1 MSMAKFRKVK
11 NNRKNSPTK
20 GMIYG
25 RAVVNSVVHT
35 SAIAKKITERC
46 TVTEPDILAVINAL
60 MTEISANIAE
70 GNKVVLD
77 NFGSFK
83 LGIRTSPAVSAK
95 KFTQA
100 NIKAMYI
107 IYSPYS
113 VMDQGKRVKPML
125 SGIKMEEMTEYN
137 GIEDENDGGGTP
149 GGTPG
154 GTSGG
159 TTSGGTSG
167 GGSGKDNTGDTSGG
181 TDKDNP
187 SGGNTES
194 GGTGKDNT
202 GSGEDGGR
210 DNVDL

>member
-11 NNRKNSPTK
+11 NNRKNSPTR

-25 RAVVNSVVHT
+25 RAVVNRVVHT

-60 MTEISANIAE
+60 MTEISANIAD

-77 NFGSFK
+77 EFGSFK

-95 KFTQA
+95 KFTSA

-137 GIEDENDGGGTP
+137 GIEDKENDGGTSD
-149 GGTPG
+149 
-154 GTSGG
+154 GTSG
-159 TTSGGTSG
+159 GGTSG
-167 GGSGKDNTGDTSGG
+167 GGTDKDNTGDTFGG

-187 SGGNTES
+187 SGGNTPS
-194 GGTGKDNT
+194 GDTGKDNT
-202 GSGEDGGR
+202 GDGEGGGG
-210 DNVDL
+210 DNVNF

>member
-11 NNRKNSPTK
+11 NNRKNSPTR

-25 RAVVNSVVHT
+25 RAVVNRVVHT
-35 SAIAKKITERC
+35 SAIAKNITERC

-83 LGIRTSPAVSAK
+83 LGIRTSPAVNAK
-95 KFTQA
+95 KFTSA

-137 GIEDENDGGGTP
+137 GIEDKENG
-149 GGTPG
+149 G

-159 TTSGGTSG
+159 TSGGGTSE

-187 SGGNTES
+187 SGGNTPS

-202 GSGEDGGR
+202 GSGEGGGD
-210 DNVDL
+210 DNVSL

>member
-167 GGSGKDNTGDTSGG
+167 GGTGKDNTGDTSGG

-194 GGTGKDNT
+194 GGTG
-202 GSGEDGGR
+202 SGEDGGS
-210 DNVDL
+210 DNVDF

>member
-11 NNRKNSPTK
+11 NNRKNSPTR

-25 RAVVNSVVHT
+25 RAVVNRVVHT

-77 NFGSFK
+77 EFGSFK

-95 KFTQA
+95 KFTSA

-137 GIEDENDGGGTP
+137 GIEDKENGGG
-149 GGTPG
+149 
-154 GTSGG
+154 
-159 TTSGGTSG
+159 TSGGTSG
-167 GGSGKDNTGDTSGG
+167 GGTSGG
-181 TDKDNP
+181 TDKDNTGDTSDKDNP
-187 SGGNTES
+187 GGGNTPS
-194 GGTGKDNT
+194 GDTGKDNT
-202 GSGEDGGR
+202 GDGEGGGG
-210 DNVDL
+210 DNVNF

>member
-11 NNRKNSPTK
+11 NNRKNSPTR

-25 RAVVNSVVHT
+25 RAVVNRLVHT

-60 MTEISANIAE
+60 MTEISANISE

-137 GIEDENDGGGTP
+137 GIEDKENG
-149 GGTPG
+149 G

-159 TTSGGTSG
+159 TD
-167 GGSGKDNTGDTSGG
+167 KDNTGDTSGG

-187 SGGNTES
+187 GGGNTPS
-194 GGTGKDNT
+194 GDTGKDNT
-202 GSGEDGGR
+202 GEGGGG
-210 DNVDL
+210 DNVNF

>member
-95 KFTQA
+95 KFTSA

-137 GIEDENDGGGTP
+137 GIEDKENDGG
-149 GGTPG
+149 
-154 GTSGG
+154 
-159 TTSGGTSG
+159 TSGGTSG
-167 GGSGKDNTGDTSGG
+167 GGTSGGTDKDNTGDTSGG

-187 SGGNTES
+187 SGGNTPS
-194 GGTGKDNT
+194 GDTGKDNT
-202 GSGEDGGR
+202 GDGEGGGG

>member
-11 NNRKNSPTK
+11 NNRKNSPTR

-25 RAVVNSVVHT
+25 RAVVNRVVHT

-60 MTEISANIAE
+60 MTEISANISE

-77 NFGSFK
+77 EFGSFK
-83 LGIRTSPAVSAK
+83 LGIRTSPAVNAK
-95 KFTQA
+95 KFTSA

-137 GIEDENDGGGTP
+137 GIEDEENGGG
-149 GGTPG
+149 
-154 GTSGG
+154 
-159 TTSGGTSG
+159 TSGGTSG
-167 GGSGKDNTGDTSGG
+167 GGTDKDNTGDTSGG

-187 SGGNTES
+187 SGGNTPS

-202 GSGEDGGR
+202 GSGEDSGD
-210 DNVDL
+210 DNVSL

>member
-77 NFGSFK
+77 EFGSFK

-95 KFTQA
+95 KFTSA
-100 NIKAMYI
+100 NIKNMYV
-107 IYSPYS
+107 IYTPYTF
-113 VMDQGKRVKPML
+113 MDHGKRVKPML
-125 SGIKMEEMTEYN
+125 SGIKMEELTEYN

-149 GGTPG
+149 GGT
-154 GTSGG
+154 
-159 TTSGGTSG
+159 TSGGTSG
-167 GGSGKDNTGDTSGG
+167 GGTDKDNTGDTSGG

-202 GSGEDGGR
+202 GSGKDGGS

>member
-11 NNRKNSPTK
+11 NNRKNSPTR

-25 RAVVNSVVHT
+25 RAVVNRVVHT

-60 MTEISANIAE
+60 MTEISANISE

-95 KFTQA
+95 KFTSA

-137 GIEDENDGGGTP
+137 GIEDKENGGG
-149 GGTPG
+149 
-154 GTSGG
+154 
-159 TTSGGTSG
+159 TSGGTSG
-167 GGSGKDNTGDTSGG
+167 GGTSGGTDKDNTGDTSG
-181 TDKDNP
+181 KDNP
-187 SGGNTES
+187 GGGNTPS
-194 GGTGKDNT
+194 GDTGKDNT
-202 GSGEDGGR
+202 GDGEGGGG
-210 DNVDL
+210 DNVNF

>member
-11 NNRKNSPTK
+11 NNRKNSPTR

-25 RAVVNSVVHT
+25 RAVVNRVVHT
-35 SAIAKKITERC
+35 SAIAKNITERC

-77 NFGSFK
+77 EFGSFK

-95 KFTQA
+95 KFTSA

-137 GIEDENDGGGTP
+137 GIEDKENGGG
-149 GGTPG
+149 
-154 GTSGG
+154 
-159 TTSGGTSG
+159 TSGGTSG
-167 GGSGKDNTGDTSGG
+167 GGTSGG
-181 TDKDNP
+181 TDKDNTGDTSDKDNP
-187 SGGNTES
+187 GGGNTPS
-194 GGTGKDNT
+194 GDTGKDNT
-202 GSGEDGGR
+202 GDGEGGGG
-210 DNVDL
+210 DNVNF

>member
-11 NNRKNSPTK
+11 NNRKNSPTR

-25 RAVVNSVVHT
+25 RAVVNRVVHT

-60 MTEISANIAE
+60 MTEISANISE

-95 KFTQA
+95 KFTSA

-137 GIEDENDGGGTP
+137 GIEDKENG
-149 GGTPG
+149 
-154 GTSGG
+154 
-159 TTSGGTSG
+159 GGTSG
-167 GGSGKDNTGDTSGG
+167 GGTSGGGTSGG
-181 TDKDNP
+181 TDKDNTGDTSDKDNP
-187 SGGNTES
+187 GGGNTPS
-194 GGTGKDNT
+194 GDTGKDNT
-202 GSGEDGGR
+202 GDGEGGGG
-210 DNVDL
+210 DNVNF

>member
-11 NNRKNSPTK
+11 NNRKNSPTR

-25 RAVVNSVVHT
+25 RAVVNRVVHT

-60 MTEISANIAE
+60 MTEISANISE

-137 GIEDENDGGGTP
+137 GIEDKENGGGTS
-149 GGTPG
+149 GG

-159 TTSGGTSG
+159 TD
-167 GGSGKDNTGDTSGG
+167 KDNTGDTSGG
-181 TDKDNP
+181 NTP
-187 SGGNTES
+187 SGD
-194 GGTGKDNT
+194 TGKDNT
-202 GSGEDGGR
+202 GDGEGGGG
-210 DNVDL
+210 DNVNF

>member
-77 NFGSFK
+77 EFGSFK
-83 LGIRTSPAVSAK
+83 LGIRTTPAVNAK
-95 KFTQA
+95 KFTSA
-100 NIKAMYI
+100 NIKNMYV
-107 IYSPYS
+107 IYTPYTF
-113 VMDQGKRVKPML
+113 MDHGKRVKPML
-125 SGIKMEEMTEYN
+125 SGIKMEELIEYN
-137 GIEDENDGGGTP
+137 GIEDENDGGGTS
-149 GGTPG
+149 GGTTGG

-159 TTSGGTSG
+159 TSDGTSGGTPG
-167 GGSGKDNTGDTSGG
+167 GNTQTGGS
-181 TDKDNP
+181 
-187 SGGNTES
+187 GNTES
-194 GGTGKDNT
+194 GGDGQ
-202 GSGEDGGR
+202 GSGSTD
-210 DNVDL
+210 VDL

>member
-11 NNRKNSPTK
+11 NNRKNSPTR

-25 RAVVNSVVHT
+25 RAVVNRVVHT

-77 NFGSFK
+77 EFGSFK
-83 LGIRTSPAVSAK
+83 LGIRTSPAVNAK
-95 KFTQA
+95 KFTSA
-100 NIKAMYI
+100 NIKNMYV
-107 IYSPYS
+107 IYSPYT

-137 GIEDENDGGGTP
+137 GIEDEENGGGTT
-149 GGTPG
+149 GG
-154 GTSGG
+154 GTSGETSG
-159 TTSGGTSG
+159 ETSGGTSG
-167 GGSGKDNTGDTSGG
+167 GTSGDNTQTGG
-181 TDKDNP
+181 
-187 SGGNTES
+187 SGNTES
-194 GGTGKDNT
+194 GGTGDGQ
-202 GSGEDGGR
+202 GSGSTD
-210 DNVDL
+210 VDL

>member
-95 KFTQA
+95 KFTSA
-100 NIKAMYI
+100 NIKNMYV
-107 IYSPYS
+107 IYTPYTF
-113 VMDQGKRVKPML
+113 MDHGKRVKPML
-125 SGIKMEEMTEYN
+125 SGIKMEELTEYN

-154 GTSGG
+154 GT
-159 TTSGGTSG
+159 TSGGTSG
-167 GGSGKDNTGDTSGG
+167 GGTDKDNTGDTSGG

>member
-11 NNRKNSPTK
+11 NNRKNSPTR

-25 RAVVNSVVHT
+25 RAVVNRVVHT

-60 MTEISANIAE
+60 MTEISANIAD

-77 NFGSFK
+77 EFGSFK

-95 KFTQA
+95 KFTSA

-137 GIEDENDGGGTP
+137 GIEDKEND
-149 GGTPG
+149 G

-159 TTSGGTSG
+159 TD
-167 GGSGKDNTGDTSGG
+167 KDNTGDTSGG

-187 SGGNTES
+187 SGGNTPS
-194 GGTGKDNT
+194 GDTGKDNT
-202 GSGEDGGR
+202 GDGEGGGG
-210 DNVDL
+210 DNVNF

>member
-1 MSMAKFRKVK
+1 MAKFRKVK

-83 LGIRTSPAVSAK
+83 LGIRTSPAVNAK
-95 KFTQA
+95 KFTSA
-100 NIKAMYI
+100 NIKNMYV
-107 IYSPYS
+107 IYTPYTF
-113 VMDQGKRVKPML
+113 MDHGKRVKPML
-125 SGIKMEEMTEYN
+125 SGIKMEELTEYN
-137 GIEDENDGGGTP
+137 GIEDEENGDGTS
-149 GGTPG
+149 G

-159 TTSGGTSG
+159 TTGGGTSE

-202 GSGEDGGR
+202 GSGEDGGG
-210 DNVDL
+210 DNVSL

>member
-11 NNRKNSPTK
+11 NNRKNSPTR

-25 RAVVNSVVHT
+25 RAVVNRVVHT

-77 NFGSFK
+77 EFGSFK
-83 LGIRTSPAVSAK
+83 LGIRTSPAVNAK
-95 KFTQA
+95 KFTSA
-100 NIKAMYI
+100 NIKNMYV

-137 GIEDENDGGGTP
+137 GIEDEENGGGTT
-149 GGTPG
+149 GG

-159 TTSGGTSG
+159 TTGGGTSGGTSG
-167 GGSGKDNTGDTSGG
+167 DNTQTGG
-181 TDKDNP
+181 T
-187 SGGNTES
+187 GNTES
-194 GGTGKDNT
+194 GGTGDGQ
-202 GSGEDGGR
+202 GSGSTD
-210 DNVDL
+210 VDL

>member
-11 NNRKNSPTK
+11 NNRKNSPTR

-25 RAVVNSVVHT
+25 RAVVNRVVHT
-35 SAIAKKITERC
+35 SAIAKNITERC

-60 MTEISANIAE
+60 MTEISANISE

-95 KFTQA
+95 KFTSA

-137 GIEDENDGGGTP
+137 GIEDKENGGG
-149 GGTPG
+149 
-154 GTSGG
+154 
-159 TTSGGTSG
+159 TSGGTSG
-167 GGSGKDNTGDTSGG
+167 GGTSGG
-181 TDKDNP
+181 TDKDNTGDTSDKDNP
-187 SGGNTES
+187 GGGNTPS
-194 GGTGKDNT
+194 GDTGKDNT
-202 GSGEDGGR
+202 GDGEGGGD
-210 DNVDL
+210 DNVSL

>member
-11 NNRKNSPTK
+11 NNRKNSPTR

-25 RAVVNSVVHT
+25 RAVVNRVVHT

-60 MTEISANIAE
+60 MTEISANISE

-137 GIEDENDGGGTP
+137 GIEDEENGGG
-149 GGTPG
+149 
-154 GTSGG
+154 
-159 TTSGGTSG
+159 TSGGTSG
-167 GGSGKDNTGDTSGG
+167 GGTDKDNTGDTSGG

-187 SGGNTES
+187 SGGNTPS

-202 GSGEDGGR
+202 GSGEDSGD
-210 DNVDL
+210 DNVSL

>member
-11 NNRKNSPTK
+11 NNRKNSPTR

-25 RAVVNSVVHT
+25 RAVVNRVVHT
-35 SAIAKKITERC
+35 SAIAKNITERC

-95 KFTQA
+95 KFTSA

-137 GIEDENDGGGTP
+137 GIEDKENGGG
-149 GGTPG
+149 
-154 GTSGG
+154 
-159 TTSGGTSG
+159 TSGGTSG
-167 GGSGKDNTGDTSGG
+167 GTDKDNTGDTSGS

-187 SGGNTES
+187 SGGNTPS
-194 GGTGKDNT
+194 GDTGKDNT
-202 GSGEDGGR
+202 GDGEGSGG
-210 DNVDL
+210 DNVNF

>member
-25 RAVVNSVVHT
+25 RAVVNRVVHT

-77 NFGSFK
+77 EFGSFK

-95 KFTQA
+95 KFTSA
-100 NIKAMYI
+100 NIKNMYV
-107 IYSPYS
+107 IYTPYTF
-113 VMDQGKRVKPML
+113 MDHGKRVKPML
-125 SGIKMEEMTEYN
+125 SGIKMEELIEYN
-137 GIEDENDGGGTP
+137 GIEDEEDS
-149 GGTPG
+149 G

-159 TTSGGTSG
+159 TTAGGTSG
-167 GGSGKDNTGDTSGG
+167 GTTGGGTSGG
-181 TDKDNP
+181 NTQTGG
-187 SGGNTES
+187 SGNTES
-194 GGTGKDNT
+194 GGTGDGQ
-202 GSGEDGGR
+202 GSGSTD
-210 DNVDL
+210 VDL

>member
-11 NNRKNSPTK
+11 NNRKNSPTR

-77 NFGSFK
+77 EFGSFK
-83 LGIRTSPAVSAK
+83 LGIRTSPAVNAK
-95 KFTQA
+95 KFTSA
-100 NIKAMYI
+100 NIKNMYV
-107 IYSPYS
+107 IYSPYT

-137 GIEDENDGGGTP
+137 GIEDEENGGGTS
-149 GGTPG
+149 G

-159 TTSGGTSG
+159 TTGGGTSE

-202 GSGEDGGR
+202 GSGEDGGD
-210 DNVDL
+210 DNVSL

>member
-77 NFGSFK
+77 EFGSFK
-83 LGIRTSPAVSAK
+83 LGIRTSPAVNAK

-100 NIKAMYI
+100 NIKNMYV
-107 IYSPYS
+107 IYTPYTF
-113 VMDQGKRVKPML
+113 MDHGKRVKPML
-125 SGIKMEEMTEYN
+125 SGIKMEELIEYN
-137 GIEDENDGGGTP
+137 GIEDEENGD
-149 GGTPG
+149 

-159 TTSGGTSG
+159 TTGGGTSE

-202 GSGEDGGR
+202 GSGEDGGD
-210 DNVDL
+210 DNVSL

>member
-77 NFGSFK
+77 EFGSFK
-83 LGIRTSPAVSAK
+83 LGIRTSPAVNAK
-95 KFTQA
+95 KFTSA
-100 NIKAMYI
+100 NIKNMYV
-107 IYSPYS
+107 IYTPYTF
-113 VMDQGKRVKPML
+113 MDHGKRVKPML
-125 SGIKMEEMTEYN
+125 SGIKMEELIEYN
-137 GIEDENDGGGTP
+137 GIEDEEDG
-149 GGTPG
+149 G

-159 TTSGGTSG
+159 TTAGGTSG
-167 GGSGKDNTGDTSGG
+167 GTTGGGTSGDNTQTGG
-181 TDKDNP
+181 
-187 SGGNTES
+187 SGNTES
-194 GGTGKDNT
+194 GGTGDGQ
-202 GSGEDGGR
+202 GSGSTD
-210 DNVDL
+210 VDL

>member
-11 NNRKNSPTK
+11 NNRKNSPTR

-25 RAVVNSVVHT
+25 RAVVNRVVHT

-77 NFGSFK
+77 EFGSFK

-95 KFTQA
+95 KFTSA
-100 NIKAMYI
+100 NIKNMYV

-137 GIEDENDGGGTP
+137 GIEDEENGGGTT
-149 GGTPG
+149 GG

-159 TTSGGTSG
+159 TSGETSGGTSG
-167 GGSGKDNTGDTSGG
+167 GTSGDNTQTGG
-181 TDKDNP
+181 
-187 SGGNTES
+187 SGNTES
-194 GGTGKDNT
+194 GGTGDGQ
-202 GSGEDGGR
+202 GSGSTD
-210 DNVDL
+210 VDL

>member
-11 NNRKNSPTK
+11 NNRKNSPTR

-25 RAVVNSVVHT
+25 RAVVNRVVHT
-35 SAIAKKITERC
+35 SAIAKNITERC

-77 NFGSFK
+77 EFGSFK

-95 KFTQA
+95 KFTSA
-100 NIKAMYI
+100 NIKNMYV
-107 IYSPYS
+107 IYSPYT

-137 GIEDENDGGGTP
+137 GIEDEENAGGTTGGGTS
-149 GGTPG
+149 GE
-154 GTSGG
+154 TSGG
-159 TTSGGTSG
+159 TTGGTSG
-167 GGSGKDNTGDTSGG
+167 DNTQTGGS
-181 TDKDNP
+181 
-187 SGGNTES
+187 GNTES
-194 GGTGKDNT
+194 GGTGDGQ
-202 GSGEDGGR
+202 GSGSTD
-210 DNVDL
+210 VDL

>member
-25 RAVVNSVVHT
+25 RAVVNRVVHT

-137 GIEDENDGGGTP
+137 GIEDKENGGG
-149 GGTPG
+149 
-154 GTSGG
+154 
-159 TTSGGTSG
+159 TSGGTSG
-167 GGSGKDNTGDTSGG
+167 GTDKDNTGDTSGG

-187 SGGNTES
+187 SGGNTPS
-194 GGTGKDNT
+194 GDTGKDNT
-202 GSGEDGGR
+202 GDGEGSGG
-210 DNVDL
+210 DNVNF

>member
-1 MSMAKFRKVK
+1 MAKFRKVK
-11 NNRKNSPTK
+11 NNRKNSPTR

-25 RAVVNSVVHT
+25 RAVVNRVVHT

-77 NFGSFK
+77 EFGSFK
-83 LGIRTSPAVSAK
+83 LGIRTSPAVNAK
-95 KFTQA
+95 KFTSA
-100 NIKAMYI
+100 NIKNMYV

-137 GIEDENDGGGTP
+137 GIEDEENSGGTT
-149 GGTPG
+149 GG

-159 TTSGGTSG
+159 TSGETSGGTSG
-167 GGSGKDNTGDTSGG
+167 GTSGDNTQTGG
-181 TDKDNP
+181 
-187 SGGNTES
+187 SGNTES
-194 GGTGKDNT
+194 GGTGDGQ
-202 GSGEDGGR
+202 GSGSTD
-210 DNVDL
+210 VDL

>member
-77 NFGSFK
+77 EFGSFK
-83 LGIRTSPAVSAK
+83 LGIRTSPAVNAK
-95 KFTQA
+95 KFTSA
-100 NIKAMYI
+100 NIKNMYV
-107 IYSPYS
+107 IYTPYTF
-113 VMDQGKRVKPML
+113 MDHGKRVKPML
-125 SGIKMEEMTEYN
+125 SGIKMEELTEYN
-137 GIEDENDGGGTP
+137 GIEDEENGGGTS
-149 GGTPG
+149 G

-167 GGSGKDNTGDTSGG
+167 GGTGKDNTGDTSGG

-194 GGTGKDNT
+194 GGTG
-202 GSGEDGGR
+202 SGEDGGS

>member
-149 GGTPG
+149 GGT
-154 GTSGG
+154 SGG

-167 GGSGKDNTGDTSGG
+167 GGTNKDNTGDTSGG

-194 GGTGKDNT
+194 GGTG
-202 GSGEDGGR
+202 SGEDGGS
-210 DNVDL
+210 DNVDF

>member
-11 NNRKNSPTK
+11 NNRKNSPTR

-25 RAVVNSVVHT
+25 RAVVNRVVHT

-60 MTEISANIAE
+60 MTEISANISE

-137 GIEDENDGGGTP
+137 GIEDEENGGGTT
-149 GGTPG
+149 GG
-154 GTSGG
+154 GTSGE
-159 TTSGGTSG
+159 TSGGTSG
-167 GGSGKDNTGDTSGG
+167 GTSGDTSGG
-181 TDKDNP
+181 TSGGTSGDNTQTGG
-187 SGGNTES
+187 SGNTES
-194 GGTGKDNT
+194 GGTGDGQ
-202 GSGEDGGR
+202 GSGSTD
-210 DNVDL
+210 VDL

>member
-1 MSMAKFRKVK
+1 
-11 NNRKNSPTK
+11 
-20 GMIYG
+20 
-25 RAVVNSVVHT
+25 
-35 SAIAKKITERC
+35 
-46 TVTEPDILAVINAL
+46 

-83 LGIRTSPAVSAK
+83 LGIRTSPAVNAK
-95 KFTQA
+95 KFTSA

-137 GIEDENDGGGTP
+137 GIEDKENG
-149 GGTPG
+149 G

-159 TTSGGTSG
+159 TSGGGTSGGTSE

-187 SGGNTES
+187 SGSNTPS

-202 GSGEDGGR
+202 GSGEGGGD
-210 DNVDL
+210 DNVSL

>member
-1 MSMAKFRKVK
+1 MAKFRKVK
-11 NNRKNSPTK
+11 NNRKNSPTR

-25 RAVVNSVVHT
+25 RAVVNRVVHT

-60 MTEISANIAE
+60 MTEISANISE

-95 KFTQA
+95 KFTSA

-137 GIEDENDGGGTP
+137 GIEDKENGGG
-149 GGTPG
+149 
-154 GTSGG
+154 
-159 TTSGGTSG
+159 TSGGTSG
-167 GGSGKDNTGDTSGG
+167 GGTSGGTDKDNTGDTSG
-181 TDKDNP
+181 KDNP
-187 SGGNTES
+187 SGGNTPS
-194 GGTGKDNT
+194 GDTGKDNT
-202 GSGEDGGR
+202 GDGEGGGG
-210 DNVDL
+210 DNVNF